1 MIAILVPDVRLSAE
15 WGKASLLVAGGRVRT
30 AGTRRAAV
38 GAGDAAGFGRAG
50 EVAAA

>member
-1 MIAILVPDVRLSAE
+1 MIAVLGPDVRPTAE
-15 WGKASLLVAGGRVRT
+15 WGKASPLLAGGRVRT
-30 AGTRRAAV
+30 ADTPRAAV